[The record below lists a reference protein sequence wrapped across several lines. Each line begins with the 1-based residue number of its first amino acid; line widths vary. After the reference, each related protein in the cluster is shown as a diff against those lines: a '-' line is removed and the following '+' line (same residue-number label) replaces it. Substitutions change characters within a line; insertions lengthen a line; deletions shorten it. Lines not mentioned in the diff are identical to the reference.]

1 MDNMMKP
8 VDLHTHSTCSDGTVT
23 PSGLVQLAAQKGLS
37 AFALTDHDTTK
48 GLEEAMAASAGTDIE
63 VIPGIELSTIYGE
76 KDVHIVG
83 LFFDYQSPE
92 FKVAI
97 QEFVDAREM
106 RNRRMCE
113 KMCAAGLP
121 IPYDE
126 LMEANPGAVVTRA
139 NMAKFLLQKGAISNI
154 KEAFDK
160 YIGDDCPFFIPREK
174 ITPKKAVEF
183 LQQYHGIPIL
193 AHPFQ
198 YQLGEEGLET
208 LVQELKEAGLM
219 GIEAYYSKHTPEM
232 TAQIQALGEKYDLLL
247 SGGSDFH
254 GTNKPGL
261 EMGNGYG
268 HLHVPGE
275 CLVKMKHARY
285 GVNDKT
291 RIFFS
296 DFDGT
301 LANENK
307 EVTEA
312 TKKALDRFVY
322 GAGTD
327 DSHEDSAAERNEEK
341 VRGDA
346 DTSEQKENNIFVLSS
361 GRAMSDVKAM
371 AEKLGLHYP
380 NQFLSGYNGAE
391 LYSCKEGT
399 TFFRE
404 SLPISVACEVME
416 LAREHG
422 LYCQTYNDS
431 EIVVYEKTKETE
443 FYTSR
448 VKMPVV
454 CTDDIAGTLTKAPCK
469 CLIIHLENQEDH
481 AIEPFAELIK
491 ERYGD
496 VLHTVMSNPWYLE
509 IDPIRATKAYS
520 LTWLCRHLGIDPANA
535 IAAGDAQNDNPMLE
549 AAGIGIGMCN
559 GLASNPDMQK
569 AADIIT
575 EYDNEHDGLARQLQE
590 LMDHNWKMQTV

>member
-1 MDNMMKP
+1 MKP

-23 PSGLVQLAAQKGLS
+23 PTGLVRLAQEKGLS

-48 GLEEAMAASAGTDIE
+48 GLEEAMAAAAGTDIE

-83 LFFDYQSPE
+83 LFFDYQSAE

-183 LQQYHGIPIL
+183 LRQYHGIPIL

-198 YQLGEEGLET
+198 YQLGDEGLET
-208 LVQELKEAGLM
+208 LVQELKDAGLM

-232 TAQIQALGEKYDLLL
+232 TAQIQALGAKYDLLL

-275 CLVKMKHARY
+275 CLVKMKHKRY
-285 GVNDKT
+285 GVNENTK
-291 RIFFS
+291 IFFS

-301 LANENK
+301 LANEKK
-307 EVTEA
+307 EVTEG
-312 TKKALDRFVY
+312 TRKALDRFVY
-322 GAGTD
+322 GGASKDVKDLT
-327 DSHEDSAAERNEEK
+327 NESDNEPC
-341 VRGDA
+341 
-346 DTSEQKENNIFVLSS
+346 SNIFVLSS

-371 AEKLGLHYP
+371 AKKLGLNYP

-404 SLPISVACEVME
+404 TLPVSVACEVME

-422 LYCQTYNDS
+422 LYCQTYQGG
-431 EIVVYEKTKETE
+431 EIVVYTKTKETE
-443 FYTSR
+443 FYTQR

-454 CTDDIAGTLTKAPCK
+454 CTNDIAETLTQEPCK
-469 CLIIHLENQEDH
+469 CLIIHLENPEDH

-491 ERYGD
+491 KRYGD

-509 IDPIRATKAYS
+509 IDPVRATKAYS
-520 LTWLCRHLGIDPANA
+520 MTWLCRHLGIDPANA
-535 IAAGDAQNDNPMLE
+535 IAAGDAQNDNPMLC

-559 GLASNPDMQK
+559 GLASNPQMRE
-569 AADIIT
+569 AADVIT
-575 EYDNEHDGLARQLQE
+575 EYDNEHDGLAKELNR
-590 LMDHNWKMQTV
+590 LMDQGWQR

>member
-1 MDNMMKP
+1 MVNNRKP
-8 VDLHTHSTCSDGTVT
+8 VDLHTHSTCSDGTVS
-23 PSGLVQLAAQKGLS
+23 PAGLVQLAMKKGLS

-48 GLEEAMAASAGTDIE
+48 GLEEAMAAAAGTDVE

-76 KDVHIVG
+76 RDVHIVG

-97 QEFVDAREM
+97 QEFVDARES

-126 LMEANPGAVVTRA
+126 LVEANPGAVVTRA
-139 NMAKFLLQKGAISNI
+139 NMAKFLLQKGAISSI

-183 LQQYHGIPIL
+183 LRQYHGIPIL

-198 YQLGEEGLET
+198 YQLPEEGLET
-208 LVQELKEAGLM
+208 LIRELKEAGLM
-219 GIEAYYSKHTPEM
+219 GIEAYYCKHTKEM
-232 TAQIQALGEKYDLLL
+232 TEKVVKLADKYGLLL

-254 GTNKPGL
+254 GDNKPGL
-261 EMGNGYG
+261 EMGSGYG

-275 CLVKMKHARY
+275 CLLELKHARF
-285 GVNDKT
+285 GVTEKT
-291 RIFFS
+291 KILFC

-301 LANENK
+301 LANEKK
-307 EVTEA
+307 EVTEG
-312 TKKALDRFVY
+312 TKQAIDRFVY
-322 GAGTD
+322 GKAAKQNAGEGGAGG
-327 DSHEDSAAERNEEK
+327 SGAGKPAAR
-341 VRGDA
+341 
-346 DTSEQKENNIFVLSS
+346 NIFVLSS
-361 GRAMSDVKAM
+361 GRAMSDVKAL
-371 AEKLGLHYP
+371 ADRLELNYP

-391 LYSCKEGT
+391 LYSCGEGI

-404 SLPISVACEVME
+404 TLPIPVACEVME

-422 LYCQTYNDS
+422 LYCQTYQDS
-431 EIVVYEKTKETE
+431 EIVAYEKTKETE

-448 VKMPVV
+448 VKMPVM
-454 CTDDIAGTLTKAPCK
+454 CCDDPAAVLKEEPCK
-469 CLIIHLENQEDH
+469 CLVIHLENPEDH
-481 AIEPFAELIK
+481 RLEPFAKLLK
-491 ERYGD
+491 ERYGE

-509 IDPIRATKAYS
+509 VDPVRATKAYS
-520 LTWLCRHLGIDPANA
+520 LKWLCRHLGIDPSNA
-535 IAAGDAQNDNPMLE
+535 AAAGDAQNDNPMLR
-549 AAGIGIGMCN
+549 AAGVGIGMCN
-559 GLASNPDMQK
+559 GLASNPEMAD
-569 AADIIT
+569 AADVIT
-575 EYDNEHDGLARQLQE
+575 EYDNEHDGLARQLE
-590 LMDHNWKMQTV
+590 KLMDSGWNGFEEN